1 MSDLPGDSAETK
13 SDGSGADDRADSGAD
28 SDTDTDPLADLD
40 PADPYPAYADVRA
53 RLPVHRAPGGWWRV
67 LRHADA
73 VEVLTDAARF
83 SSRTRQSLW
92 PHAGRQ
98 GAVDRLDRDGTIP
111 LSPEDSPALL
121 FTDPPRHT
129 HLRRLVEHVF
139 TDETLKRVAGGVR
152 ADAAALVA
160 RLRVLTERAESVD
173 LVTELAEVLPAA
185 ALARTIG
192 VPAAVGPRLV
202 RWAGATDTFAD
213 VPVPTG
219 PSDST
224 AAMELGG
231 YVDRLV
237 SARERA
243 GPTPDGDLLDELLVA
258 RESDGGLDRTEVCT
272 TVALMISAG
281 HTATVNLLGNAL
293 HALLRHPDQ
302 LALLSSGSVPVAE
315 AVFELARYDSPLQ
328 VQRRIALADTELGGE
343 SIGAGEL
350 VLVMV
355 GAANRDPSVFAD
367 PDRLDLRREA
377 GSGLAFGT
385 GAHRCV
391 GAPLARLQMVA
402 ALEAVLPLLAGVRLH
417 PRGPRWRDEGLL
429 RGLAELPVCAAG
441 QRDP

>member
-1 MSDLPGDSAETK
+1 MSDPRGGNAETT
-13 SDGSGADDRADSGAD
+13 SDDDGPQRGAD
-28 SDTDTDPLADLD
+28 SDTDPLADLD
-40 PADPYPAYADVRA
+40 PADPYPAYADIRA

-67 LRHADA
+67 LRHAEA
-73 VEVLTDAARF
+73 VEALTDATRF

-92 PHAGRQ
+92 PSAARRLAG
-98 GAVDRLDRDGTIP
+98 DGTIP
-111 LSPEDSPALL
+111 LSPADSPALL

-160 RLRVLTERAESVD
+160 RIRTRIDRGATAD
-173 LVTELAEVLPAA
+173 LVGEMAEVLPAA

-192 VPAAVGPRLV
+192 VPVAIGPRLV
-202 RWAGATDTFAD
+202 RWAEATDTFAD
-213 VPVPTG
+213 VPVPAEDPTA
-219 PSDST
+219 

-237 SARERA
+237 STRERI

-258 RESDGGLDRTEVCT
+258 RESDGGLDRTEVCA

-281 HTATVNLLGNAL
+281 HAATVNLLGNAML
-293 HALLRHPDQ
+293 ALLRHPDQ
-302 LALLSSGSVPVAE
+302 LALLSSGSVPVAD

-343 SIGAGEL
+343 RIRAGEL
-350 VLVMV
+350 VLVLV
-355 GAANRDPSVFAD
+355 GAANRDPDVFDD
-367 PDRLDLRREA
+367 PDTLDLRREA
-377 GSGLAFGT
+377 GSGLAFGS

-391 GAPLARLQMVA
+391 GAPLARLQTVA
-402 ALEAVLPLLAGVRLH
+402 TLEVVLPLLAGVRL
-417 PRGPRWRDEGLL
+417 GPSGPSWHAQGLL
-429 RGLAELPVCAAG
+429 RGLASLPVRAVG
-441 QRDP
+441 GRD